1 MLGAASLQGQL
12 VPAPRRR
19 LPSLAFAS
27 GTGFSHSSRSATR
40 GPYSPANQPCR
51 RWMLGAAS
59 LQGQLVPA
67 PRRRLPS
74 LAFASGTGFSHSSR
88 SATRGPYRYTWL
100 SAIQLKGN
108 IYLRTD
114 KRTQKALC

>member
-1 MLGAASLQGQL
+1 MITLELDRCEKDSNPLQIL
-12 VPAPRRR
+12 KC
-19 LPSLAFAS
+19 
-27 GTGFSHSSRSATR
+27 
-40 GPYSPANQPCR
+40 PANQPCR

-114 KRTQKALC
+114 KRTQKRFARSVLRTNHP